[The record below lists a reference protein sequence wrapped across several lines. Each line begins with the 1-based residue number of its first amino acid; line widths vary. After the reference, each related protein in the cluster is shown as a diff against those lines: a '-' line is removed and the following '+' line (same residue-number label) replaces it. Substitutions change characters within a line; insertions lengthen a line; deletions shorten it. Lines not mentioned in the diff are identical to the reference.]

1 MAMMATRPCQAIG
14 QRQFGPTRGL
24 LPVRRLSV
32 RARVAATD
40 LVAPADERSFV
51 LKEVRDDTTIIWVYI
66 QLLVHSRRAKM
77 PLTCMQEC

>member
-40 LVAPADERSFV
+40 LVAPADERGFV
-51 LKEVRDDTTIIWVYI
+51 LKEVRDDTTIFWVYTH
-66 QLLVHSRRAKM
+66 LMVHLHGGEVSLA
-77 PLTCMQEC
+77 CVQEC

>member
-40 LVAPADERSFV
+40 LVAPAGDRGFV
-51 LKEVRDDTTIIWVYI
+51 LKEVRGDTTSNVIYVS
-66 QLLVHSRRAKM
+66 LLVHQRRVKV
-77 PLTCMQEC
+77 PPTCMQEC